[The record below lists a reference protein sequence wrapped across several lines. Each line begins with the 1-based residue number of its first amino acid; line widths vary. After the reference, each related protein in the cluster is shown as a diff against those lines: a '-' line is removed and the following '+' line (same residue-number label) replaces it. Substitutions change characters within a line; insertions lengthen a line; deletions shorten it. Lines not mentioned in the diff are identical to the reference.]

1 MLKAINAA
9 AGGSGGGG
17 GCCRC
22 GSESGCSGCSR
33 SKSPLVDL
41 PSLLILAVGC

>member
-1 MLKAINAA
+1 MLKVINAA
-9 AGGSGGGG
+9 AGGAGGGG

-22 GSESGCSGCSR
+22 GSESGCSGCR

-41 PSLLILAVGC
+41 PSLLILAVGR